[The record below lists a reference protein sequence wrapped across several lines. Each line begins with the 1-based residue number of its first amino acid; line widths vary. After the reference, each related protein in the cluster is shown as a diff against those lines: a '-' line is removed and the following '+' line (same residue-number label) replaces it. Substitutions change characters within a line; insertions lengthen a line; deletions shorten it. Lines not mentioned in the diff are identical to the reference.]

1 MKALFGVL
9 CLLGLAS
16 LPARAD
22 SPGYWAFR
30 PLAPA
35 KPPVLDGDSWSK
47 TGIDRFVL
55 AKLRIRGLAP
65 NKPVGRRTLI
75 RRACFD
81 LIGLAPTRR
90 EVETFSSDES
100 PDANGKLLSQLLASP
115 HYGERWGRHWLDVAR
130 FGESHGYESDN
141 ERPSAWT
148 YRDAVIRALN
158 DDIPFSDFIR
168 WQIAGDVL
176 RGDDPLAVALTG
188 FITSGSTV
196 TNVDGVAREKAKY
209 DKMDDIVS
217 ATGSAF
223 LALTVGCAR
232 CHDHKYD
239 PIAQR
244 DYYRLV
250 GFFLP
255 GSARDRQ
262 IAIGR
267 SGSRVKGLAWNG
279 GNKTKNPLLERG
291 DTEKKS
297 GDVGLGVLVALS
309 PDDGD
314 VTRWIESSEKKSG
327 DGRPGLAQWLTNVDD
342 GAGALAARVIV
353 NRLWQH
359 HFGVGLVR
367 TSNNFGRVGDRPSH
381 PALLDWLAGELIRA
395 GWRLKPIHH
404 LIMTSAV
411 YMQNTTW
418 DRERH
423 DIDPDNQLLWR
434 RRPQRLQAEILRDS
448 IMNTAGTLNRQLFGP
463 SVKPWV
469 SNDAIKTGSTN
480 KWPTNVK
487 DGPGTW
493 RRSIYVFMRRS
504 MRVPFFETFDVPDAM
519 QSRGVRE
526 ETTVA
531 TQALLLLNNEF
542 VRAQAK
548 QFAARLERLEAKEH
562 RSIVE
567 HAYWLALS
575 RAPTQ
580 RELDLSLGLL
590 ESKGQSVTDFCHI
603 LFALNEFIYVD

>member
-1 MKALFGVL
+1 MKALFGVF

-100 PDANGKLLSQLLASP
+100 PDAYGKLLSQLLASP

-196 TNVDGVAREKAKY
+196 TNVDGVDREKAKY

-297 GDVGLGVLVALS
+297 TDVGLGVLAALS

-395 GWRLKPIHH
+395 GWRLKPIHR

-418 DRERH
+418 DRKRH
-423 DIDPDNQLLWR
+423 DIDHDNQLLWR

-548 QFAARLERLEAKEH
+548 QFAARLERREAKGH

-590 ESKGQSVTDFCHI
+590 ESKGQSVANFCHI

>member
-9 CLLGLAS
+9 YLLGLAS
-16 LPARAD
+16 LPGRAD
-22 SPGYWAFR
+22 PPGDWAFR
-30 PLAPA
+30 PLAPT

-55 AKLRIRGLAP
+55 ARLRIRGLVP
-65 NKPVGRRTLI
+65 NKPVARRTLI

-90 EVETFSSDES
+90 EVETFISDES
-100 PDANGKLLSQLLASP
+100 PDAYGKLLSQLLASP

-158 DDIPFSDFIR
+158 ADLPFSDFIR

-196 TNVDGVAREKAKY
+196 TNVDGVDREKAKY

-297 GDVGLGVLVALS
+297 ADVGLGVLAALS

-367 TSNNFGRVGDRPSH
+367 TSNNFGRVGDKPSH
-381 PALLDWLAGELIRA
+381 PELLDWLAGELIRT

-423 DIDPDNQLLWR
+423 DIDPDNKLIWR
-434 RRPQRLQAEILRDS
+434 RQPQRLQAEILRDS
-448 IMNTAGTLNRQLFGP
+448 IMNTAGTLNRELFGP

-526 ETTVA
+526 QTTIA

-548 QFAARLERLEAKEH
+548 QFAARLERLEVKER
-562 RSIVE
+562 RSIIE

-590 ESKGQSVTDFCHI
+590 GSEGQSVENFCHI